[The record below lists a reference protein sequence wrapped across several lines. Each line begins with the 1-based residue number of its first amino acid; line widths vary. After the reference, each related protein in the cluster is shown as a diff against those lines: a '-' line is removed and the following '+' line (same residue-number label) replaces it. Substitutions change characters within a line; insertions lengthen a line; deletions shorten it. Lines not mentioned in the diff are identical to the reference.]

1 MSTAT
6 IRLPN
11 KPVHSVD
18 ETSELLGVSKWV
30 VYRLIREGRLRAVR
44 LGRRLVVPTDAI
56 VDLLAG
62 E

>member
-30 VYRLIREGRLRAVR
+30 VYRL
-44 LGRRLVVPTDAI
+44 VVPTDAI